1 MGLDLFISL
10 FFVGYDIIVVIMV
23 FFVKYIG
30 ENLKVFVE
38 LWVSFVLGI
47 GFWKLICFKD
57 VKCVEGNLL
66 LFF

>member
-47 GFWKLICFKD
+47 GF
-57 VKCVEGNLL
+57 
-66 LFF
+66 